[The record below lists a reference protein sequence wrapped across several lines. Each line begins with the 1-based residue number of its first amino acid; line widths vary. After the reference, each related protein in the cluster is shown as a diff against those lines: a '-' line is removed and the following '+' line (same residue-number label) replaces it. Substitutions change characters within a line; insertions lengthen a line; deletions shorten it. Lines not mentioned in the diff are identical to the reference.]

1 MKRYSIYLILLT
13 VSFLCSSSTPSPAWD
28 RAEKI
33 IASVKKPEFK
43 NKKYNIKKYGA
54 VADGVTD
61 CTEAFRKAIVDCN
74 KKGGGYVI
82 VPRGKYS
89 TGAIHLLSNVNLRL
103 EEGAEILFSR
113 DSKKYLPIVRTRFG
127 GIDLMNYSP
136 FIYAYEQENIAITGK
151 GILNGQANDST
162 WWHWNGWGK
171 EPRLQTKATN
181 KLYKMAQKNVPV
193 EERIFGEGSFIR
205 PNFVQPYKCKNV
217 LFEGITL
224 INSPAWILHPV
235 LCKNVSFVDVTINSL
250 GPNNDGLDPESCN
263 GVLIENCNFKTGD
276 DCIAI
281 KAGKDH
287 DGRRLSIP
295 CENIVIRN
303 CVFADGHGGIGIGSE
318 LSGGVKNIF
327 AENCVM
333 NSPDLDR
340 AIRLKTNSQRGG
352 FIEDIY
358 VRNITVEEVGG
369 AVLDIEMFYYDKE
382 QKGKHFT
389 LIKNICIE
397 NITSKKSGYAVKIVG
412 SDSIP
417 VENVL
422 IKNCMFQNVKKEN
435 IIKGVKNLQ
444 ITEK

>member
-1 MKRYSIYLILLT
+1 MPLQTWEKAEEIAASI
-13 VSFLCSSSTPSPAWD
+13 
-28 RAEKI
+28 
-33 IASVKKPEFK
+33 KKPVFK
-43 NKKYNIKKYGA
+43 NKKYSVLKYGA

-61 CTEAFRKAIVDCN
+61 CTEAFRKAIVECN
-74 KKGGGYVI
+74 KNGGGYVI
-82 VPRGKYS
+82 VPKGKYS
-89 TGAIHLLSNVNLRL
+89 TGAIHLLSNVNLHL
-103 EEGAEILFSR
+103 EENAEILFSR
-113 DSKKYLPIVRTRFG
+113 DSKKYLPVVRTRFG

-136 FIYAYEQENIAITGK
+136 FIYAYEQENIAVTGK

-171 EPRLQTKATN
+171 PPRLQTKATN
-181 KLYKMAQKNVPV
+181 ILYKMAQKNTPV

-205 PNFVQPYKCKNV
+205 PNFVQPYKCKNI
-217 LFEGITL
+217 LFEDITL

-235 LCKNVSFVDVTINSL
+235 LCNNVSFIGVTINSL

-263 GVLIENCNFKTGD
+263 GVLIENCYFKTGD

-287 DGRRLSIP
+287 DGRRLAIP

-303 CVFADGHGGIGIGSE
+303 CTFADGHGGIGIGSE
-318 LSGGVKNIF
+318 LSGGVRNIF
-327 AENCVM
+327 AENCIM
-333 NSPDLDR
+333 NSPELDR

-358 VRNITVEEVGG
+358 IKDIVVEEVGG
-369 AVLDIEMFYYDKE
+369 AVLDVEMFYYDKE

-389 LIKNICIE
+389 RIKNICIE
-397 NITSKKSGYAVKIVG
+397 NITSKKSVYAVKILG

-417 VENVL
+417 IENIL
-422 IKNCMFQNVKKEN
+422 IKNCLFENVKKDN
-435 IIKGVKNLQ
+435 IIKGVSNLQ
-444 ITEK
+444 IIEK